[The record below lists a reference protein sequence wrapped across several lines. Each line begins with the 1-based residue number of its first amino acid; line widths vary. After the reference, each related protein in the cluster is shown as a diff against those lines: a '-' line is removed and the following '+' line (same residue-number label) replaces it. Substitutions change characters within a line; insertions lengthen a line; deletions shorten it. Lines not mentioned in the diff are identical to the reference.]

1 MTILCDRQIREL
13 ALAGMITP
21 FVESQK
27 GKGIVSYGLSSYG
40 YDLRLGNVFKMSVGE
55 SVLDPTNVGEGDFF
69 TVTVTDHFD
78 IPARSF
84 VLACTMETLHLP
96 PDVTGL
102 LKDKSTYARCGISV
116 QNTVFEAGWQ
126 GVPTLEL
133 VNHLDRP
140 VRLHVGQ
147 GIGQMLFFRGEPCEV
162 SYSDRGGKYQGQTGV
177 TLAKVL
183 S

>member
-40 YDLRLGNVFKMSVGE
+40 YDLRLGNVFKMSVGDT
-55 SVLDPTNVGEGDFF
+55 VLDPTNVGAGDFF

-78 IPARSF
+78 IPAKTF
-84 VLACTMETLHLP
+84 VLACTLETFNMP

-102 LKDKSTYARCGISV
+102 PHDKSTNIRSGVSV
-116 QNTVFEAGWQ
+116 QNTVAEAGWC
-126 GVPTLEL
+126 GVLTLEL

-147 GIGQMLFFRGEPCEV
+147 GIGQMLFFRGDLCEV
-162 SYSDRGGKYQGQTGV
+162 SYADRSGKYQGQTGV
-177 TLAKVL
+177 TISKVL
-183 S
+183 